1 MSTWDELDEET
12 NEEEAIMTL
21 MASTIY
27 DVESEVD
34 YDDDDEVFSKL
45 TREEVVN
52 SMSLSYQIIKLN
64 FFYKGN
70 MI

>member
-12 NEEEAIMTL
+12 NEEEANMTL
-21 MASTIY
+21 MASTTY

-34 YDDDDEVFSKL
+34 DDDDDEVFSKL

-52 SMSLSYQIIKLN
+52 SMSLS
-64 FFYKGN
+64 
-70 MI
+70 

>member
-12 NEEEAIMTL
+12 NEEEANMTL
-21 MASTIY
+21 MASTTY

-34 YDDDDEVFSKL
+34 DDDDEVFSKL

-52 SMSLSYQIIKLN
+52 SMSLS
-64 FFYKGN
+64 
-70 MI
+70 